1 MQAVGGHVPFGLL
14 QRANILIHREIK
26 VAALVKIVVLHFL
39 CVEVHIGAV
48 VGRGKSDVGC
58 VGGIQQEL
66 GRISHKSPRI
76 QGEMVGIELRE
87 AETQL
92 TISRIAIGC
101 ETCLARKISVAIHA
115 NRVVDGFGG
124 QFGLADIPFQPER
137 IGVGHRIFGS
147 VLKRH
152 QPELVRDGRH
162 RIEIEHE
169 TVASECSRLIVKL
182 SHTKETVLGKMHFLV
197 EMSRTVK
204 HRVSV

>member
-1 MQAVGGHVPFGLL
+1 M
-14 QRANILIHREIK
+14 IHREIE
-26 VAALVKIVVLHFL
+26 VATLVKIVVLHFL

-48 VGRGKSDVGC
+48 VGRGKSDVGR
-58 VGGIQQEL
+58 VGGIQQKF
-66 GRISHKSPRI
+66 GGISHESPRI
-76 QGEMVGIELRE
+76 QSEMVGIELRE

-92 TISRIAIGC
+92 AVGRIAIGR
-101 ETCLARKISVAIHA
+101 ETCLARKIGVAVHA
-115 NRVVDGFGG
+115 NRVVNGLSG
-124 QFGLADIPFQPER
+124 QFGFAHIPFQPQR
-137 IGVGHRIFGS
+137 ISVGHRILGS

-169 TVASECSRLIVKL
+169 TVASECSRLIIKL
-182 SHTKETVLGKMHFLV
+182 SHAEETVLGKMHFLV